1 MNNNINS
8 IIDFIENKCLFNN
21 KHIKLTN
28 VQKKFIAF
36 ISNNKKVGNLKY
48 RGRI

>member
-1 MNNNINS
+1 MNKINV
-8 IIDFIENKCLFNN
+8 IDFIENKCLFNG

-28 VQKKFIAF
+28 AQKRFITF